1 MRVASTAR
9 RWRGGQTQSRN
20 RACGLGGQGRAARAQ
35 RTVAGAGGGQGEKV
49 EGRADG
55 RVLQTSHPAD
65 TAKEAVRVR
74 VASTAR
80 RWRGGRTQ
88 SRNRAYGLSGQGRAA
103 RAQRT
108 VAGAEGRHGEKV
120 EGRADRRV
128 LQT

>member
-1 MRVASTAR
+1 M
-9 RWRGGQTQSRN
+9 QLRN
-20 RACGLGGQGRAARAQ
+20 RAYGLSGQGRAVRAQ
-35 RTVAGAGGGQGEKV
+35 RTVAGVEGGHGEKV

-65 TAKEAVRVR
+65 IAKEAVRVR

-80 RWRGGRTQ
+80 RWRCGRTQ

-108 VAGAEGRHGEKV
+108 VAGVEGGHGKKV
-120 EGRADRRV
+120 EGRADGRM